1 MHRVNLS
8 YSLLSDFVYKSHCY
22 PVYKSHCYP
31 VYKSHCYPG
40 LGLGCR
46 AAYLR
51 YCYRFLRPFSCSSS
65 SAACV
70 SACSSYST

>member
-8 YSLLSDFVYKSHCY
+8 YSLLSDF
-22 PVYKSHCYP
+22 VYKSHCYP